1 MTTDIKTIMATIT
14 VELQLSYKKLKAYIR
29 SQITDTLHIKIDILP
44 DYSVH
49 GSIRITNICRCVL
62 SLEEELQYK
71 HKLQPK
77 ETSSNEFMQSQRN
90 KVIDEVMS
98 ILISEIYHHLVAEYN
113 LKPITLKL

>member
-49 GSIRITNICRCVL
+49 GSIRIT
-62 SLEEELQYK
+62 
-71 HKLQPK
+71 
-77 ETSSNEFMQSQRN
+77 T
-90 KVIDEVMS
+90 
-98 ILISEIYHHLVAEYN
+98 
-113 LKPITLKL
+113 